1 MNIVKAVNKLLAPSG
16 ANGFSSAI
24 YCRVKRRKIAV
35 SLIET
40 TEQMRDFHLR
50 SSLRD
55 SVKISGSVPSNKLPG
70 YYQSSLAGLLNHLSM
85 SSTENF
91 PLFRAFSLF
100 LILLL
105 LCSSPAIVA
114 QQPAPASTPVQG
126 MGGVSTG
133 AAINYTT
140 RRTVGVVDP
149 NAPVVFEDIT
159 AQTELKSFT
168 HRSGS
173 SAKDYIVETPSGGVA
188 IFDYD
193 GDGRPDIYLVNGSTI
208 AAMQGKEK
216 APRAALFRN
225 KGNWQFEDV
234 TERAGVA
241 NERWG
246 FGVAVGDYDN
256 DGRPDMYVGN
266 YGVSRLYHNN
276 GDGTFT
282 DVAEKLG
289 VARRGWST
297 GATFGDYDRDGR
309 LDLFVPGYLDFDLNN
324 LPPNPSEAGK
334 PGAVGQ
340 NFCRF
345 RGTPVMCGPR
355 GLKGE
360 GDTLYHQKPDG
371 TFEDVSLKAG
381 VNDPGKFYGFSSAF
395 IHADDDDLLDLIVVN
410 DSTPK
415 LLYINKGDGT
425 FEEVGYPSG
434 VALNENGREQAGM
447 GLGIGDYDN
456 DGRVD
461 FYVTNFSDDSN
472 TLYHNDG
479 SGNFTDVTFQAGH
492 GETTIPF
499 LGWGTSFIDFD
510 NDGWKDVLVA
520 NGHVYPA
527 VDKYQWGTSFAQQ
540 LLLFRN
546 LGTGR
551 FSRVGAAPGS
561 GLAITI
567 PARGMAVGDL
577 DGDGKLDAVVNN
589 VDTRPTVLRNVTR
602 AAGHWLI
609 IRLVGDVAKKNPRDA
624 AGAIAYVT
632 VGKMRQRQDVVS
644 GAGFASQNDMSLHFG
659 LGAATKIDRLEIVWP
674 DGTTETVNIPGVDR
688 VLTLVQGKGISGK

>member
-1 MNIVKAVNKLLAPSG
+1 MKESPVG
-16 ANGFSSAI
+16 
-24 YCRVKRRKIAV
+24 
-35 SLIET
+35 T
-40 TEQMRDFHLR
+40 TEQMRDFYLQ

-55 SVKISGSVPSNKLPG
+55 SRFISGLIPSTKVLG
-70 YYQSSLAGLLNHLSM
+70 YYQSSLTGLLQLYRLRSIIVNSFFLS
-85 SSTENF
+85 
-91 PLFRAFSLF
+91 RVVSLF
-100 LILLL
+100 TAFIFACAPLTVIAQTPTP
-105 LCSSPAIVA
+105 SPTPT
-114 QQPAPASTPVQG
+114 QQ

-133 AAINYTT
+133 AAINYTS
-140 RRTVGVVDP
+140 RRTVGITDA

-159 AQTELKSFT
+159 TQTGLQTFI
-168 HRSGS
+168 HRSGGTT
-173 SAKDYIVETPSGGVA
+173 KDYIVETPSGGVA

-193 GDGRPDIYLVNGSTI
+193 GDGRQDIYLVNGSTF

-216 APRAALFRN
+216 PPRAALFRN

-234 TERAGVA
+234 TDRAGVA

-246 FGVAVGDYDN
+246 FGVAIGDYDN

-266 YGVSRLYHNN
+266 FDVSRLYHNN

-289 VARRGWST
+289 VARKGWST

-309 LDLFVPGYLDFDLNN
+309 LDLFVPGYLEFDLNN
-324 LPPNPSEAGK
+324 MPPNPSEAGK
-334 PGAVGQ
+334 PGQTGK
-340 NFCRF
+340 NFCQF

-360 GDTLYHQKPDG
+360 GDTLYHQKADG
-371 TFEDVSLKAG
+371 KFEDVSLKAG
-381 VNDPGKFYGFSSAF
+381 VNDPGNFYGFASAF

-415 LLYINKGDGT
+415 LFYINKGDGT
-425 FEEVGYPSG
+425 FEEVGYPAG

-447 GLGIGDYDN
+447 GLGVGDYDN

-461 FYVTNFSDDSN
+461 FYITNFSDDSN

-479 SGNFTDVTFQAGH
+479 GGNFTDVTFQAGH
-492 GETTIPF
+492 GEMTIPF
-499 LGWGTSFIDFD
+499 LGWGTSFIDYD

-527 VDKYQWGTSFAQQ
+527 VDDHQWGTSFAQQ

-551 FSRVGAAPGS
+551 FGRVGAAPGS
-561 GLAITI
+561 GLAINI
-567 PARGMAVGDL
+567 PARGLAIGDL
-577 DGDGKLDAVVNN
+577 DGDGRLDAVVNN
-589 VDTRPTVLRNVTR
+589 IDTKPTVLRNVTKQ
-602 AAGHWLI
+602 ATHWLSL
-609 IRLVGDVAKKNPRDA
+609 RLIGDVAKKSPKDA
-624 AGAIAYVT
+624 TGAVAFVT
-632 VGKMRQRQDVVS
+632 IGKMRQRQDVVS
-644 GAGFASQNDMSLHFG
+644 GAGYASQNDMRLHFG
-659 LGAATKIDRLEIVWP
+659 LGAATKIDKLEILWP
-674 DGTTETVNIPGVDR
+674 NGTTETINVPGVDR
-688 VLTLVQGKGISGK
+688 GLTIAQGKGISGK